1 LGDLTEAEIFDCL
14 KSNFRLAAQCCDDLA
29 RLSKK
34 GPTYRRLREH
44 LKLIEGACK
53 QAAAWRS
60 DARWY
65 RIAFMMGE
73 AHKRAGNW
81 LRGTKMPDGT
91 RIATAAGHLNPL
103 FTQLADNLR
112 KGYAVAESFRTG
124 KVNKLGMILPKP
136 LPGSHRDTRPI
147 HVSSDS
153 YAVRASG
160 LIVPQSE
167 ATA

>member
-1 LGDLTEAEIFDCL
+1 M
-14 KSNFRLAAQCCDDLA
+14 SSR
-29 RLSKK
+29 K
-34 GPTYRRLREH
+34 GPTYRKLRDH

-91 RIATAAGHLNPL
+91 RIATAPGHLNPL

-112 KGYAVAESFRTG
+112 KGYAVAENFRTG
-124 KVNKLGMILPKP
+124 KVNKLGMILPKQ
-136 LPGSHRDTRPI
+136 LPGPHRDTRPV

-160 LIVPQSE
+160 LIVPQSD
-167 ATA
+167 AAA